1 MGEARISNGFSL
13 HAESAEKINK
23 RAKVKETCNVEIKGR
38 LPVHSSACVKKFDNA
53 ENSFLNS
60 NDLGYFCKET
70 GPSNQAE
77 IEQKVDGNSTIKIN
91 CEGKS
96 RSKRPLLKS
105 TKVKNSQKIENIASD
120 SSTVDQIY
128 VKKEPTNEA
137 KILKDTSTIRLENA
151 SLMPVK
157 DSSVDKNSTIKLE
170 NASLIPVKDSS
181 IDKMV
186 QTFYNQSK
194 DRLMI
199 LLYVYRGKI
208 CITLSNNLMD
218 RSEAIG
224 IEKQASNEKK
234 FMQLWDTFM
243 TKYQRKR
250 TGIYNMRA
258 ALERF
263 LSENICYFY
272 CSHNIENTEREHLF
286 FNLLRHLLIM
296 LRSKILILDD
306 VVQLTEVLNVSCS
319 CIKVV

>member
-1 MGEARISNGFSL
+1 MG
-13 HAESAEKINK
+13 
-23 RAKVKETCNVEIKGR
+23 
-38 LPVHSSACVKKFDNA
+38 
-53 ENSFLNS
+53 
-60 NDLGYFCKET
+60 
-70 GPSNQAE
+70 
-77 IEQKVDGNSTIKIN
+77 KIN

-105 TKVKNSQKIENIASD
+105 TKVKNSQKMENIASG

-137 KILKDTSTIRLENA
+137 KILTDTSTIRLENT
-151 SLMPVK
+151 SLIPVK

-199 LLYVYRGKI
+199 LLYVYQGKI

-218 RSEAIG
+218 RSQAIG

-234 FMQLWDTFM
+234 
-243 TKYQRKR
+243 
-250 TGIYNMRA
+250 IYA
-258 ALERF
+258 
-263 LSENICYFY
+263 
-272 CSHNIENTEREHLF
+272 
-286 FNLLRHLLIM
+286 IM
-296 LRSKILILDD
+296 GYLYDQVSKKTYWHI
-306 VVQLTEVLNVSCS
+306 
-319 CIKVV
+319 

>member
-77 IEQKVDGNSTIKIN
+77 IEQNIDGNSTIKIN

-96 RSKRPLLKS
+96 RPKRPLLKS

-137 KILKDTSTIRLENA
+137 KILTN
-151 SLMPVK
+151 
-157 DSSVDKNSTIKLE
+157 NSTIKLE

-224 IEKQASNEKK
+224 IE
-234 FMQLWDTFM
+234 
-243 TKYQRKR
+243 
-250 TGIYNMRA
+250 
-258 ALERF
+258 
-263 LSENICYFY
+263 
-272 CSHNIENTEREHLF
+272 
-286 FNLLRHLLIM
+286 
-296 LRSKILILDD
+296 
-306 VVQLTEVLNVSCS
+306 
-319 CIKVV
+319 

>member
-151 SLMPVK
+151 SLIPVK
-157 DSSVDKNSTIKLE
+157 DSSV
-170 NASLIPVKDSS
+170 
-181 IDKMV
+181 DKMV

-199 LLYVYRGKI
+199 LLYVYQGKI

>member
-137 KILKDTSTIRLENA
+137 KILTDT
-151 SLMPVK
+151 
-157 DSSVDKNSTIKLE
+157 STIKLE

-234 FMQLWDTFM
+234 FMQLWDTIM